1 MDAQATGLAPLDRQ
15 VEVGLRGIQRIEL
28 MAIGV
33 IRGVIKGLPRHP
45 IVAKTVAATQ
55 AGNL

>member
-33 IRGVIKGLPRHP
+33 IKGLPRHP
-45 IVAKTVAATQ
+45 IVAKIVAVTQ